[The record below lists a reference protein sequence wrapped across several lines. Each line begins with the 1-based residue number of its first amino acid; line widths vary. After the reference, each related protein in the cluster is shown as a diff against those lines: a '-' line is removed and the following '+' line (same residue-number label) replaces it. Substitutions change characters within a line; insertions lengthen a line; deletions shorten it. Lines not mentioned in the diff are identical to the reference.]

1 MRPRLSALGLAA
13 AGLRATAA
21 AICLTA
27 VAVCA
32 APPPGAQAATVAN
45 ITPSFAPDRLGA
57 STALS
62 LAIQYTN
69 QEGAIPAPVTHAV
82 VHLPAGLGIDVRS
95 FGVCPASRLEKQLG
109 HGCPASSR
117 IGRGSALVGAHLG
130 AINLHESASLTAW
143 RGPNAGGHPALEI
156 LGEGLS
162 PLEEHVVLKGVLETD
177 RAPYGQRLTMT
188 IPPIPTLTLEP
199 NASAL
204 RFSLTVGAGSG
215 RLGKLLHAPG
225 SCPAGGFRF
234 GADFGYADGG
244 TSSTKAT
251 ARCP

>member
-1 MRPRLSALGLAA
+1 MRAHLSIL
-13 AGLRATAA
+13 
-21 AICLTA
+21 CLTA

-32 APPPGAQAATVAN
+32 ALPPGAQAATVAS
-45 ITPSFAPDRLGA
+45 IAPSFAPDRLGA

-62 LAIQYTN
+62 LSIQYSN
-69 QEGAIPAPVTHAV
+69 QDGGIPEPVTHAV
-82 VHLPAGLGIDVRS
+82 VHLPAGLGIDVGS

-117 IGRGSALVGAHLG
+117 IGRGSASMGAHLG
-130 AINLHESASLTAW
+130 AINLNENASLTAW
-143 RGPNAGGHPALEI
+143 RGPNAGGHATLEI

-177 RAPYGQRLTMT
+177 SAPYGQRLTMT
-188 IPPIPTLTLEP
+188 VPPIPTLPTEP

-215 RLGKLLHAPG
+215 RLGKLLHAPR

-234 GADFGYADGG
+234 GADFGYADGSR
-244 TSSTKAT
+244 SSTTAT

>member
-1 MRPRLSALGLAA
+1 MRPRLSVLGRTA
-13 AGLRATAA
+13 AGPRAAAA

-32 APPPGAQAATVAN
+32 ALPPGAQAATVAS
-45 ITPSFAPDRLGA
+45 ITPSFAPDRVGA

-62 LAIQYTN
+62 LTIQFSN
-69 QEGAIPAPVTHAV
+69 QEGGIPAPVSHAV
-82 VHLPAGLGIDVRS
+82 VHLPAGLGIDERS
-95 FGVCPASRLEKQLG
+95 FGVCPAARLEKQLG
-109 HGCPASSR
+109 RGCPASSR
-117 IGRGSALVGAHLG
+117 IGKGSALVGAHLG
-130 AINLHESASLTAW
+130 AINLHENASLTAW
-143 RGPNAGGHPALEI
+143 RGPNAGGRPTLEI

-177 RAPYGQRLTMT
+177 HAPYGQKLTMT
-188 IPPIPTLTLEP
+188 VPPIPTLPLEP
-199 NASAL
+199 NASSL

-215 RLGKLLHAPG
+215 RLGKLIHTPS

-244 TSSTKAT
+244 TSSTTAT

>member
-1 MRPRLSALGLAA
+1 MRPHTSTLCIAAL
-13 AGLRATAA
+13 
-21 AICLTA
+21 
-27 VAVCA
+27 AVCA
-32 APPPGAQAATVAN
+32 ALAPGAQAATVAS
-45 ITPSFAPDRLGA
+45 ITPSFTPDRLGA
-57 STALS
+57 STAFT

-69 QEGAIPAPVTHAV
+69 QEGGIPAPVTHAV
-82 VHLPAGLGIDVRS
+82 VHLPAGLGINVRS
-95 FGVCPASRLEKQLG
+95 FGICPASRLERQLG
-109 HGCPASSR
+109 RGCPASSR

-130 AINLHESASLTAW
+130 AINLHENASLTAW
-143 RGPNAGGHPALEI
+143 RGPNAGGRPTLEI

-188 IPPIPTLTLEP
+188 VPPIPTLPTEP

-204 RFSLTVGAGSG
+204 HFSLTVGSASG
-215 RLGKLLHAPG
+215 KLGKLIHAPG

-244 TSSTKAT
+244 TSSTTAT